1 MKLLIKTLHLAGVLL
16 VCSLWLVSAKV
27 AACEQKNYIIGVQSI
42 DYSPHYNFV
51 EKGAPSF
58 FSLFLQ
64 WLEKKT
70 ACKFTV
76 KALPI
81 KRLNFDEHNII
92 SLDFIY
98 PDNATWHDKNEG
110 KRFYSY
116 PLVTAM
122 TGMMVRPE
130 EKNEE
135 LEHFKTLSTIR
146 GFTPVQWLSL
156 APKYTIKFHET
167 YNALA
172 SLKMVIYHR
181 ADGADVEYNVANYL
195 LKKHHLE
202 KLVLADKL
210 PAWPTPFHISSAK
223 HLNIINRINQ
233 LIKKYPDE
241 IQALKDKVS
250 IKEVNLNSLKQ

>member
-1 MKLLIKTLHLAGVLL
+1 MKLLIKTSYLAWFLL
-16 VCSLWLVSAKV
+16 FCTVCFTSAKA
-27 AACEQKNYIIGVQSI
+27 AACEKKSYIIGVQSI

-51 EKGAPSF
+51 EKDAPSF

-81 KRLNFDEHNII
+81 KRLNFDENNII

-98 PDNATWHDKNEG
+98 PDNVTWHDKNDR

-122 TGMMVRPE
+122 TGMMVLPK
-130 EKNEE
+130 EKNED
-135 LEHFKTLSTIR
+135 LEHFKTLAITR
-146 GFTPVQWLSL
+146 GFTPAQWLSL
-156 APKYTIKFHET
+156 APKYTIKYQET
-167 YNALA
+167 HDALA
-172 SLKMVIYHR
+172 SLKMVIYNR

-195 LKKHHLE
+195 LNKHHLE

-210 PAWPTPFHISSAK
+210 PAWPTPFHISSVKYPA
-223 HLNIINRINQ
+223 IINRINQ
-233 LIKKYPDE
+233 LIQKYPDE
-241 IQALKDKVS
+241 IQALKDKVG
-250 IKEVNLNSLKQ
+250 IKEVNLNSLKK